1 VIEARSYRSL
11 QQGLFQ
17 REVLLMGAGPV
28 PQPLSVQQANMHV
41 ASHLGSDMHE
51 VLDQIKDMTRYAFQ
65 TTTPWIFGLAGPGSA
80 AGEMALA
87 NLVGARSRVLAVVS
101 GHFGARLAEMAS
113 RLQAS
118 VKVLQFDGHQRFPI
132 EQFEQQLARYRPE
145 LVTVVHGE
153 TSSTTINHALPAIAA
168 LCSRYEALSVV
179 DAVCTVGTTALAM
192 DAWQLDVVF
201 CGGQK
206 GLSAIP
212 GVSLIAFSD
221 KAWQRIAERDVRP
234 AHWCL
239 DAALAHAFWHE
250 HRYHYTAPVN
260 GLFALHEA
268 LRLLNEETLPARIE
282 RHRVSSAAVQQALMK
297 LGLALAA
304 PPPTRLFS
312 VIGFH
317 LPDGLRREA
326 FVAQMRA
333 RHRVEISAALG
344 LPLLRIGQMGE
355 QCRPAAVLRL
365 VSALGHCLRH
375 VGRDPDVDG
384 IVDETRARLE
394 ARELIVND

>member
-1 VIEARSYRSL
+1 MIEARSYPAL

-28 PQPLSVQQANMHV
+28 PQPLSVRQANMHV
-41 ASHLGSDMHE
+41 ASHLGPDMND
-51 VLDQIKDMTRYAFQ
+51 VLDQLKDMARYAFQ
-65 TTTPWIFGLAGPGSA
+65 TATPWIFGLAGPGSA

-87 NLVGARSRVLAVVS
+87 NLVNARSRVLAIVG
-101 GHFGARLAEMAS
+101 GHFGARLAEMAT
-113 RLQAS
+113 RLQS
-118 VKVLQFDGHQRFPI
+118 GVEVFQFDGHARFPI
-132 EQFEQQLARYRPE
+132 EQFQQHLARYRPG

-153 TSSTTINHALPAIAA
+153 TSSTTINHALPQIAA
-168 LCSRYEALSVV
+168 LCRQYEALSVV
-179 DAVCTVGTTALAM
+179 DAVCTVGTTALPM

-212 GVSLIAFSD
+212 GVSLIAFSAN
-221 KAWQRIAERDVRP
+221 AWQRVAKRDFKP

-282 RHRVSSAAVQQALMK
+282 RHRSCSTAVQEAL
-297 LGLALAA
+297 LELNLTLAA
-304 PPPTRLFS
+304 PPPTRLHS

-317 LPDGLRREA
+317 LPSGIQPDA
-326 FVAQMRA
+326 FVARLRDQ
-333 RHRVEISAALG
+333 HRIEISTSFG

-355 QCRPAAVLRL
+355 QCRPQAVLRL
-365 VSALGHCLRH
+365 VAALGHCLRQA
-375 VGRDPDVDG
+375 GRELDIDG
-384 IVDETRARLE
+384 IVDETEARL
-394 ARELIVND
+394 ASRELMPND